1 MKTNLLNIASDI
13 SETVYVQAD
22 EPNNSS
28 INTLINEFGDTS
40 FDCDIE
46 LQHDYTPYDYET
58 GDQYSFD
65 ITQVD
70 VTVLNV
76 FDSEGDVIKVNKIV
90 LRQIE
95 KTLAENLTFEIT
107 KKY

>member
-22 EPNNSS
+22 EPNYSS
-28 INTLINEFGDTS
+28 INTLINEFGDIS

-46 LQHDYTPYDYET
+46 LQHNYTPYDYET
-58 GDQYSFD
+58 GDQYSFEV
-65 ITQVD
+65 TKVD
-70 VTVLNV
+70 VTVLKV
-76 FDSEGDVIKVNKIV
+76 YDSEGEIVPVNKIV